1 MRPLT
6 LDDNLEI
13 TSEYDAAED
22 AFHVFL
28 GPNLDDT
35 FFVSLEDQPDVFLR
49 RRYWA
54 FRLAGISVK
63 PASGR
68 FGGTSPSAAAMRR
81 LAKTL
86 VARYLP
92 IADSLRVK
100 KQQRP
105 LGDNPWPAWDY
116 DAFQDTLY
124 VDLEPDARCG
134 DYRVARDQ
142 PEVVL
147 RHNPGDGRLI
157 SLFGERVTRQ
167 LGTEMPTDAQLRSLA
182 RELIARY
189 APGAG

>member
-13 TSEYDAAED
+13 TSEFDAAED
-22 AFHVFL
+22 AFHIFL

-35 FFVSLEDQPDVFLR
+35 FFVSLENQPDIFLR

-68 FGGTSPSAAAMRR
+68 LGSKSPSEAAMRR
-81 LAKTL
+81 LAKKL
-86 VARYLP
+86 VARYVP
-92 IADSLRVK
+92 IAESLKVK
-100 KQQRP
+100 KRQRP
-105 LGDNPWPAWDY
+105 LGEKPWPAWDY

-124 VDLEPDARCG
+124 IDMETDARNG

-142 PEVVL
+142 PDVVL
-147 RHNPGDGRLI
+147 RHDPGDGRLI
-157 SLFGERVTRQ
+157 SLFEERVARH
-167 LGTEMPTDAQLRSLA
+167 LGTDMPTDGQLRALA
-182 RELIARY
+182 SELVARY
-189 APGAG
+189 APDA